1 VTLKHLTLLG
11 LTVFILGAEDKPEV
25 APDAIVATV
34 NGQKMTADQVRKM
47 VSGLPPQVHNAFTND
62 PKQFMKEYAWYQI
75 QQASAVKN
83 GLETKSPWK
92 ELLEFQRM
100 MTLVQAEWNDAY
112 LRVEVTPEQQQKYYE
127 SNKEK
132 YRETK
137 AKLIY
142 IPFTDAASEA
152 DAKSKAEK
160 VAQQART
167 GADFVS
173 LVKEY
178 SQDSASK
185 GQNGDI
191 GMAIRSTTT
200 QIPEPMRNAILA
212 LKSGQ
217 VSEPLRHQNGYYV
230 FRAESAGVL
239 PYEKVKD
246 EIYKELKDVGFKE
259 WQEKTKAQSSVQFEN
274 EAFFKSIK
282 PEPKPSSK

>member
-1 VTLKHLTLLG
+1 M
-11 LTVFILGAEDKPEV
+11 V
-25 APDAIVATV
+25 A
-34 NGQKMTADQVRKM
+34 
-47 VSGLPPQVHNAFTND
+47 GLPAQVQNAFTND

-83 GLETKSPWK
+83 KLETQSPWK
-92 ELLEFQRM
+92 ELLAFQRM

-127 SNKEK
+127 NNKEK
-132 YRETK
+132 YRETQ

-152 DAKSKAEK
+152 DAKAKAQT
-160 VAQQART
+160 VAQQARS
-167 GADFVS
+167 GADFVK

-178 SQDSASK
+178 SQDSASA

-191 GMAIRSTTT
+191 GMPVRSSTS

-212 LKSGQ
+212 LKAGQ

-246 EIYKELKDVGFKE
+246 EIYKELKDVGFNE
-259 WQEKTKAQSSVQFEN
+259 WKEKTKAQSSVQFEN